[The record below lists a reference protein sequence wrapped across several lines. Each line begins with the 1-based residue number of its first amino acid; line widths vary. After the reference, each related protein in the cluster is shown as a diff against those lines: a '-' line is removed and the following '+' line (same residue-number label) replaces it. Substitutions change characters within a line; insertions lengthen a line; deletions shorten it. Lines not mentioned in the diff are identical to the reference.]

1 MGTSFFKVS
10 NFDPVQN
17 SHHLATCFHILP
29 GLDFYQNYSPPTGY
43 RGVPLRSFSP
53 SRHFLVFSTRF
64 STAHVSRWQWR
75 NRRPSNTNELSKFS
89 EELSKFIE
97 GWPDTLKRCQNLKFW
112 FVDRIAIGGH
122 RCVELIEEFT
132 FDYSHCDRIHKYWWA
147 STSLQT
153 SVRKGLWCDHITDEN
168 NRLWLVRAD
177 TGT

>member
-1 MGTSFFKVS
+1 MTCFHRLRGQGFHQNYLPAIGYRGVPLRPFSPSHHFPVGMGTSFFKVS
-10 NFDPVQN
+10 NFDLVQN

-75 NRRPSNTNELSKFS
+75 NRRPSNTNELSQFS

-97 GWPDTLKRCQNLKFW
+97 GWPDILKRCQNLKFW
-112 FVDRIAIGGH
+112 SVDRIAIGGH
-122 RCVELIEEFT
+122 RRLELIEEFM
-132 FDYSHCDRIHKYWWA
+132 FDCSHW
-147 STSLQT
+147 
-153 SVRKGLWCDHITDEN
+153 
-168 NRLWLVRAD
+168 
-177 TGT
+177 